1 MDITEK
7 VLSQA
12 SKSRTFETHRRII
25 PCEIPS
31 SESSFI
37 SETANLLFVLNDSS
51 KVLKEIISD
60 ASARVQFDSH
70 SDRSQRLSDRL
81 ENQIKVAQIKL
92 DEIKNLD
99 IRTCCSYAI
108 HDVLQKKLFLITKD
122 FQKTLQARTKQLKR
136 TSQKAKKSHLEVESK
151 EKPTFLDTDE

>member
-1 MDITEK
+1 M
-7 VLSQA
+7 
-12 SKSRTFETHRRII
+12 
-25 PCEIPS
+25 
-31 SESSFI
+31 
-37 SETANLLFVLNDSS
+37 
-51 KVLKEIISD
+51 
-60 ASARVQFDSH
+60 QFDSH
-70 SDRSQRLSDRL
+70 SDRTQRLSDRL

-122 FQKTLQARTKQLKR
+122 FQKTLQARTKQLKKN
-136 TSQKAKKSHLEVESK
+136 SEKAKKSHLEVESK